1 MNQKGAKIRL
11 AMLASGSGTNVA
23 NFIEYFKLHD
33 LIEVALVVSN
43 NPDALV
49 LKRAAKTQVP
59 HVVIRRDQWKDPQL
73 VLGLFRASNIDFV
86 VLAGFLLLIPAYFI
100 NEYAGRIV
108 NIHPALLPK
117 FGGKGMYGMR
127 VHEEVISQNEYQTGI
142 TIHYV
147 NERYDEGEIIFQAG
161 FDIVP
166 GDTPETIAAKAHQ
179 LEYKHYPAVVE
190 ELVQQIVI

>member
-1 MNQKGAKIRL
+1 MQQKGAKIRL

-33 LIEVALVVSN
+33 IIEVALVVSN
-43 NPDALV
+43 HPDAQV
-49 LKRAAKTQVP
+49 LKRAAKTRIP
-59 HVVIRRDQWKDPQL
+59 HVVVRREQWDDEQL
-73 VLGLFRASNIDFV
+73 VLGLFRQSHIDV
-86 VLAGFLLLIPAYFI
+86 IVLAGFLLLVPGYLLK
-100 NEYAGRIV
+100 EYPGRIV

-127 VHEEVISQNEYQTGI
+127 VHEEVIRQGEYQTGI

-161 FDIVP
+161 FDVLAE
-166 GDTPETIAAKAHQ
+166 DTPETLAQKVHQ
-179 LEYKHYPAVVE
+179 LEYQHYPRVVE
-190 ELVQQIVI
+190 ELVESEMI

>member
-1 MNQKGAKIRL
+1 
-11 AMLASGSGTNVA
+11 MLASGSGTNVA

-33 LIEVALVVSN
+33 LIEIALVVSN

-49 LKRAAKTQVP
+49 LKRASKTRIP
-59 HVVIRRDQWKDPQL
+59 HLVIRPEQWSDQQL
-73 VLGLFRASNIDFV
+73 VLGLFRQSHIDFV
-86 VLAGFLLLIPAYFI
+86 VLAGFLMLIPEYFI
-100 NEYAGRIV
+100 KEFADRIV

-127 VHEEVISQNEYQTGI
+127 VHEEVVRQGEYQTGI

-161 FDIVP
+161 FDIEP
-166 GDTPETIAAKAHQ
+166 GETPEAIAVRVQQ
-179 LEYKHYPAVVE
+179 LEYKHYPRVVE
-190 ELVQQIVI
+190 ELVQKALI

>member
-1 MNQKGAKIRL
+1 MQPKGAKIRL

-23 NFIEYFKLHD
+23 NFIEYFRLHD
-33 LIEVALVVSN
+33 ILEVALVVSDK
-43 NPDALV
+43 PDAMV

-59 HVVIRRDQWKDPQL
+59 HVVILKEQWKDEEL
-73 VLGLFRASNIDFV
+73 VLGLFHQAQIDFV
-86 VLAGFLLLIPAYFI
+86 VLAGFLLLVPPYLLR
-100 NEYAGRIV
+100 EYPGRIV

-127 VHEEVISQNEYQTGI
+127 VHQEVIRQGEYQTGI

-161 FDIVP
+161 FDIDP
-166 GDTPETIAAKAHQ
+166 EDTPETIANKTHQ
-179 LEYKHYPAVVE
+179 LEYKHYPRVVE
-190 ELVQQIVI
+190 ELVQKIIV

>member
-1 MNQKGAKIRL
+1 MKQKGAKIRL

-33 LIEVALVVSN
+33 LIEIALVVTN
-43 NPDALV
+43 NPDAPV

-59 HVVIRRDQWKDPQL
+59 HVVVRREQWKDEAL
-73 VLGLFRASNIDFV
+73 VLGLFKASNIDLV
-86 VLAGFLLLIPAYFI
+86 VLAGFLLLVPEYLI

-127 VHEEVISQNEYQTGI
+127 VHEEVIKQGEYQTGI
-142 TIHYV
+142 TIHFV

-161 FDIVP
+161 FDIEP
-166 GDTPETIAAKAHQ
+166 GDTPKTIAAKVHQ
-179 LEYKHYPAVVE
+179 LEYRHYPALVE
-190 ELVQQIVI
+190 ELVQQNVI

>member
-1 MNQKGAKIRL
+1 MQPKGAKIRL

-23 NFIEYFKLHD
+23 NFIEYFRLHD
-33 LIEVALVVSN
+33 IIEVALVVSN
-43 NPDALV
+43 NPDAQV

-59 HVVIRRDQWKDPQL
+59 HVVVRKEQWKDEEL
-73 VLGLFRASNIDFV
+73 VLGLFHQAQIDFV
-86 VLAGFLLLIPAYFI
+86 VLAGFLLMIPDYLLR
-100 NEYAGRIV
+100 EYPGRIV

-127 VHEEVISQNEYQTGI
+127 VHEEVIRQGEYQTGI

-161 FDIVP
+161 FDIEP
-166 GDTPETIAAKAHQ
+166 ADTPETIAAKTHQ
-179 LEYKHYPAVVE
+179 LEYKHYPRVVE
-190 ELVQQIVI
+190 ELVQKVIV